1 MDQLKKWV
9 TLSIVASV
17 LIMAAGW
24 FLAVS
29 PKRAE
34 AAELRLQAEQQV
46 SANSALETQLQVLQA
61 KAKDLPKEQAK
72 LAAVAAKI
80 PDNPALPGL
89 VRALIEAADSSG
101 VELVSVAPGPPAL
114 VAAAVPVAPVDPAAA
129 PAAGQQTPVDGAVP
143 VDPAAAPI
151 TPAGQLANI
160 PVTINV
166 VGDFFEIQQFMA
178 LLETLPRA
186 LRVQD
191 LAVTPGASPT
201 DQGETSAEDGR
212 SLTTQITGFVFMAA
226 DRPAALTATVPGD
239 PAAPI
244 EPAAPAAPAAPVDAT
259 ADAAAPAATPA
270 E

>member
-46 SANSALETQLQVLQA
+46 SANSAAATQLQVLQA

-114 VAAAVPVAPVDPAAA
+114 VAVAAPVAPVDPAAA
-129 PAAGQQTPVDGAVP
+129 PAAQQTPVDGAVP
-143 VDPAAAPI
+143 VDPAAAPV

-160 PVTINV
+160 PVAINV
-166 VGDFFEIQQFMA
+166 VGDFFEIQQFMS

-191 LAVTPGASPT
+191 LAVTPGVSPT
-201 DQGETSAEDGR
+201 DQSEASTEDGR

-226 DRPAALTATVPGD
+226 DRQAALTATVPGD
-239 PAAPI
+239 PAAPVD
-244 EPAAPAAPAAPVDAT
+244 PAVPAAPVDAT